1 VVPKQLYQHLTAP
14 LSPDDLVATSPDE
27 LRARRADCEGME
39 AAISYARR
47 ALHGRL
53 DIVHADLR
61 RRAEGRD
68 DPRLEDL
75 VAQLPEILAETQ
87 PVGASGSLRI
97 LVSPE
102 PSAVVEDLMALVDEV
117 AGPNALTHLA
127 QFDDEAVSSAATRLA
142 ELEHEFS
149 VARRQLHHN
158 IDLLQ
163 AELSSRYGRGELSVE
178 TLLA

>member
-1 VVPKQLYQHLTAP
+1 MPKQLYQHLTAP
-14 LSPDDLVATSPDE
+14 LRPEDLAERSPDE
-27 LRARRADCEGME
+27 LRARRTECEGLE

-61 RRAEGRD
+61 RRTEGRG

-75 VAQLPEILAETQ
+75 VAQLPGILAETQ
-87 PVGASGSLRI
+87 PVGAAGSLRV

-117 AGPNALTHLA
+117 VGPNALTHLA
-127 QFDDEAVSSAATRLA
+127 KLDDEAVHAAAGRLG

-149 VARRQLHHN
+149 SARRQLHHN

>member
-14 LSPDDLVATSPDE
+14 LSPDDLAATSPDE

-47 ALHGRL
+47 A
-53 DIVHADLR
+53 
-61 RRAEGRD
+61 EGRG

-75 VAQLPEILAETQ
+75 VAQLPEIMAETQ

-178 TLLA
+178 ALLA

>member
-1 VVPKQLYQHLTAP
+1 MPKQLYQHLTAP
-14 LSPDDLVATSPDE
+14 LLIGDLAARSPDE
-27 LRARRADCEGME
+27 LRARRAECEGME

-61 RRAEGRD
+61 RRAEGRG

-75 VAQLPEILAETQ
+75 VARLPEILAETQ
-87 PVGASGSLRI
+87 PVGSASSLRL
-97 LVSPE
+97 LVTPE
-102 PSAVVEDLMALVDEV
+102 PSAEVEDLMVLVDEV
-117 AGPNALTHLA
+117 VGPNALTHLA
-127 QFDDEAVSSAATRLA
+127 QLSDDEVGAAAARLA
-142 ELEHEFS
+142 DLEAEFS
-149 VARRQLHHN
+149 QARRQLHHN